1 LFLKRFDFF
10 LVIFVTSKWYQYC
23 FHLVGVVNLSLS
35 FCSLLPIMCLLIDP
49 FLLCLKNKFLK
60 VWFLWITSSKTL
72 RNCRHLM
79 AWVKSVVGKLIEVVR
94 SICFGTAFFIIFPPM
109 GRMCFICTVG
119 SRFLEYS
126 TREYM
131 KEENDWCSIIFF

>member
-1 LFLKRFDFF
+1 
-10 LVIFVTSKWYQYC
+10 
-23 FHLVGVVNLSLS
+23 
-35 FCSLLPIMCLLIDP
+35 M
-49 FLLCLKNKFLK
+49 
-60 VWFLWITSSKTL
+60 
-72 RNCRHLM
+72 
-79 AWVKSVVGKLIEVVR
+79 VGKLIEVVR

-131 KEENDWCSIIFF
+131 KEEND